1 MRRLKNKP
9 LAVQIWIILGIV
21 LGVSVV
27 LLTVLFPLVLRKS
40 FTTET
45 YARIEDSQEYFLNYG
60 NPDLL
65 TEKADLKVKKEK
77 PPHLPIRVVNHFFL
91 TDQGEILGRHLN
103 PDILE
108 EIKVDVQNQ
117 QQEIKHYSR
126 EINNQKIMYVVRRA
140 ELNGKSGYLVSF
152 LLGRY
157 RDNFVQTTLRSLISI
172 LVFVLLISWIAS
184 IFITRYL
191 TRPLVQLQAKVK
203 EIAVRKW
210 DKPVSLNRGDEIG
223 KLGETIEWMRCQ
235 LVEQDRKQ
243 QSFLQQVSHELKTPI
258 MVIRSYAQSISD
270 GIFPRGNLENSVKV
284 IEEETERLEK
294 RVRSLLNLTKFD
306 YLSTHR
312 LEKKEFD
319 LAELVRKTINSF
331 KWRSSDINWD
341 INLVTAVIK
350 GDEDKLKIALE
361 NLLDN
366 QIRYA
371 KETIRINLNKI
382 KKANESYILL
392 KIWNDGPEIEK
403 EIMENLFK
411 KYKKGDNGD
420 FGLGLAIV
428 KLIVDMHQGMVWARN
443 EDGGV
448 AFYIKMVT
456 TQAHKFFRHAK

>member
-21 LGVSVV
+21 LGVSVA

-60 NPDLL
+60 SADLL
-65 TEKADLKVKKEK
+65 TEKADLKVKKKK

-91 TDQGEILGRHLN
+91 ADQGEILGRHLD

-172 LVFVLLISWIAS
+172 LVFVLLISWVAS

-382 KKANESYILL
+382 NKANESYILL

-411 KYKKGDNGD
+411 KYKKGDDGD

-448 AFYIKMVT
+448 AFYIKM
-456 TQAHKFFRHAK
+456 